1 MKVIS
6 ILPRSE
12 GKRQAYEKKV
22 VRTNRVNVETAE
34 LVQCLLYRLKDL
46 S

>member
-6 ILPRSE
+6 IPPRSE
-12 GKRQAYEKKV
+12 GKRQAYEKV
-22 VRTNRVNVETAE
+22 VRTNRVNVEMAD
-34 LVQCLLYRLKDL
+34 LVQCLLDRHKDL